1 MKSIIV
7 YYSLEGNCKLIAEA
21 MAQEIGADTL
31 ALKPKKDIPT
41 SGPLKYLLGGKSAM
55 KKEQPEL
62 ENTNLSSVSDYD
74 LIIVGAPV
82 WAGTYAP
89 AIRSF
94 SDATQ
99 LKGKNMAFYACS
111 GGGSTVKCIEHMEA
125 SFPSNNLISN
135 ISFVNPIKNAESC
148 IPKAKEWAR
157 TLID

>member
-62 ENTNLSSVSDYD
+62 ENKNIGIVNDYD

-94 SDATQ
+94 SEGTQ
-99 LKGKNMAFYACS
+99 LKEKKMAFYACS
-111 GGGSTVKCIEHMEA
+111 GGGSTAKCIEHMEA
-125 SFPSNNLISN
+125 SFPGNNFISN
-135 ISFVNPIKNAESC
+135 ISFVNPLKNVESC
-148 IPKAKEWAR
+148 TSKATEWAK
-157 TLID
+157 TLVD